1 MPEFRFDRIDDAI
14 LTALQ
19 NNARLSNKE
28 LAVKVGLAPSSCLE
42 RVRRLQQRG
51 VLTGYRAVVDAKSL
65 GVGLQAFVAV
75 RLSQHSRDVV
85 ESFRAHL
92 LDLKEVVSVYHTGG
106 ENDFLVHVAVRDAD
120 HLRDLALDAFTTRTE
135 VARLNTA
142 LAYEQVQPGVLP
154 NYRLEE
160 EDGSSRI
167 R

>member
-1 MPEFRFDRIDDAI
+1 MAESLFDRIDDAI

-19 NNARLSNKE
+19 NNARLTNKE
-28 LAVKVGLAPSSCLE
+28 LAGRVGLAPSSCLE

-51 VLTGYRAVVDAKSL
+51 VLQGYRALVDPKAL

-75 RLSQHSRDVV
+75 RLSQHSREVV
-85 ESFRAHL
+85 ESFRLHL
-92 LDLKEVVSVYHTGG
+92 LSLVEVVSVYHTGG

-120 HLRDLALDAFTTRTE
+120 HLRDLALDAFTTRQE

-142 LAYEQVQPGVLP
+142 LVYEQVQPGVLP

-160 EDGSSRI
+160 SGS
-167 R
+167 

>member
-1 MPEFRFDRIDDAI
+1 MAEMRFDRIDDAI
-14 LTALQ
+14 LRALQ

-28 LAVKVGLAPSSCLE
+28 LANRVGLAPSSCLE

-51 VLTGYRAVVDAKSL
+51 VLTGYRAVVDPKAL

-75 RLSQHSRDVV
+75 RLSQHSREVV
-85 ESFRAHL
+85 ESFRSHL
-92 LDLKEVVSVYHTGG
+92 LSLEEVVSVYHTGG

-120 HLRDLALDAFTTRTE
+120 HLRDLALDALTTRQE

-142 LAYEQVQPGVLP
+142 LVYEQVQPGVVP

-160 EDGSSRI
+160 REE
-167 R
+167 